1 MKKILEYIKHYKI
14 RFCFLAGIIVLF
26 VLLICLRNIEAFSE
40 FWTTTIGRAYQ
51 TVIGFV
57 TSLFPWSIF
66 EFLIIAAIVYGVSW
80 IVIFIVKTK
89 REGFKTSSIKIVNLV
104 MVILS
109 VITVYVGTAG
119 MAYHRKPLD
128 LHLRDTAQISEDKYY
143 DISVWAS
150 HKLNECASQLEF
162 DSNGSVKMP
171 YSRPKLYDVIN
182 KQYAKIDDDY
192 LTKFTAKPK
201 QLFFFGWLYTELN
214 ISGVSFLPSGE
225 SNYNQNVPN
234 IDIPFVIAH
243 EIAHTKGVMNETEAN
258 NLAMYVCMNSDDPYV
273 RYSAL
278 SNAYD
283 SLEPMAMTANDDE
296 KLRNFYSVLDDKV
309 WDDFKYSNDFW
320 DKHKFFKDLSE
331 WFNNLYLKIFGNQTT
346 EAYID
351 QIDDDVIIIDDE
363 PTFVLNSL
371 SPYQEIV
378 VDFWLKEN
386 GH

>member
-1 MKKILEYIKHYKI
+1 MRKFWEYIKEYKI
-14 RFCFLAGIIVLF
+14 RFTFLTGVIVLF

-40 FWTTTIGRAYQ
+40 FWTTTIGRGYQ
-51 TVIGFV
+51 TVVGFV

-80 IVIFIVKTK
+80 IIIFVLKTK
-89 REGFKTSSIKIVNLV
+89 REGFRKSSTKIVNLV
-104 MVILS
+104 LVVFSI
-109 VITVYVGTAG
+109 ITLYVGTAG
-119 MAYHRKPLD
+119 MAYHRKPLQ
-128 LHLRDTAQISEDKYY
+128 LNLRDTSQISSEEYY

-150 HKLNECASQLEF
+150 HKLNECAAQLEF

-171 YSRPKLYDVIN
+171 YSRSQLYDVMR
-182 KQYAKIDDDY
+182 KEYAKIEGNY

-201 QLFFFGWLYTELN
+201 QLFLFGWLYTELN

-225 SNYNQNVPN
+225 SNYNQNIPN

-258 NLAMYVCMNSDDPYV
+258 NLAMYVCINSDDHYV

-278 SNAYD
+278 ANAYD
-283 SLEPMAMTANDDE
+283 SLEPMAMTSNDDD
-296 KLRNFYSVLDDKV
+296 KMRQFYSVVDDRV
-309 WDDFKYSNDFW
+309 WNDFKYSNDFW
-320 DKHKFFKDLSE
+320 SKHTFFKDVSE

-346 EAYID
+346 DAYVD
-351 QIDDDVIIIDDE
+351 QIDDDVVIIDDD
-363 PTFVLNSL
+363 PTFVLNTL
-371 SPYQEIV
+371 SPYQQIV
-378 VDFWLKEN
+378 ADYWLKEN

>member
-1 MKKILEYIKHYKI
+1 MKKICEYIKHYKI
-14 RFCFLAGIIVLF
+14 RFCFLSGIIVFF

-89 REGFKTSSIKIVNLV
+89 RDGFKTSSIKIVNLV
-104 MVILS
+104 MVIFS

-128 LHLRDTAQISEDKYY
+128 LHLRDTTQINEDKYY

-150 HKLNECASQLEF
+150 HKLDECASQLEF

-182 KQYAKIDDDY
+182 KEYAKIDDDY

-296 KLRNFYSVLDDKV
+296 KLRNFYSILDDKV